1 MGEPGYWGSEGY
13 GGAGDFGTSG
23 VSGGFVGDGADGP
36 PGSFASGAGWG
47 PAGAG
52 EGAAA
57 WGTGTWPESG
67 ADWGAEG
74 APGGGS
80 DRWTGGPGEGRSDW
94 GTGHMPVTG
103 TDSGTGGMP
112 GSGSGWETGGLSGVP
127 SGWVDGAAPD
137 GGRAGARGGGAPG
150 RRSGGGPGGRAATAG
165 SGPAGRAAHG
175 RTTGGAGGAA
185 SGGGAGALGDL
196 IRRVKGADG
205 RNGPGDDGRT
215 GGTRDAGGGGGHGP
229 SGALRGK
236 GGPGGL
242 RDMIG
247 GRFTAGGGGLR
258 GDLAT
263 EITASLVVFLVALPL
278 CIGVAVASGVPAEL
292 GIISGVIGGLVV
304 GAVRGSTLQ
313 VSGPAAGLAALVAE
327 TVAELGVA
335 MLGVIVLFAGLLQI
349 VLGLVR
355 LGRMFQAISVAVVQG
370 MLAGIGVPLMF
381 SQAYPMADAKAP
393 GTPIENMAGIP
404 GLLAG
409 ILTDPQ
415 AMIATLL
422 GVTTVVLSFVWKKV
436 PGPAGRIPAA
446 LVAVGI
452 GIVVAALPG
461 VDVKTLQVGNLLAS
475 VQVPGAEQFARLT
488 DGAVLTAILTFTVI
502 ASAESLFTAAAV
514 DRMHSGP
521 RTRYNTELIA
531 QGAGNTVAGLL
542 GALPITAVVARS
554 SANVQAGAKTRVS
567 RTLHGLW
574 LLAFALLLPQVL
586 ALIPISVLAGVL
598 VHSGWKLFGPAEFP
612 KMWRQDRGEFAVMT
626 LTTLV
631 IVATALLEGVLFGLA
646 AGIVLAA
653 LRMSQTVIRQHL
665 EEDTAKVVMAGNAT
679 FLRLPQVIEALEAAA
694 ASGKP
699 RIRLDLTGVTH
710 LDHACRNQVE
720 EFTAQQRGLGLR
732 VELLMPGEAA
742 PARSP
747 AASAAPAAPASAP
760 LPRRPV
766 APAAQEPPQA
776 SPWPSADAEW
786 FYLDTRPL
794 PEERRPGSPLVG

>member
-1 MGEPGYWGSEGY
+1 MSSAKGL
-13 GGAGDFGTSG
+13 GGK
-23 VSGGFVGDGADGP
+23 
-36 PGSFASGAGWG
+36 
-47 PAGAG
+47 
-52 EGAAA
+52 
-57 WGTGTWPESG
+57 
-67 ADWGAEG
+67 
-74 APGGGS
+74 
-80 DRWTGGPGEGRSDW
+80 
-94 GTGHMPVTG
+94 
-103 TDSGTGGMP
+103 
-112 GSGSGWETGGLSGVP
+112 
-127 SGWVDGAAPD
+127 
-137 GGRAGARGGGAPG
+137 GARGTDLGGEV
-150 RRSGGGPGGRAATAG
+150 PGGKG
-165 SGPAGRAAHG
+165 L
-175 RTTGGAGGAA
+175 GGK
-185 SGGGAGALGDL
+185 AGA
-196 IRRVKGADG
+196 K
-205 RNGPGDDGRT
+205 
-215 GGTRDAGGGGGHGP
+215 
-229 SGALRGK
+229 
-236 GGPGGL
+236 
-242 RDMIG
+242 
-247 GRFTAGGGGLR
+247 

-263 EITASLVVFLVALPL
+263 DITASFVVFLVALPL

-327 TVAELGVA
+327 TVAEVGVA
-335 MLGVIVLFAGLLQI
+335 VLGVIVLFAGILQI
-349 VLGLVR
+349 ILGLVR

-393 GTPIENMAGIP
+393 GAALENMAGIP

-409 ILTDPQ
+409 VLTNPQ
-415 AMIATLL
+415 ALIATLL
-422 GVTTVVLSFVWKKV
+422 GVVTIVLSFVWKKV
-436 PGPAGRIPAA
+436 PGPAGKIPAA

-452 GIVVAALPG
+452 GMVVAALPG
-461 VDVKTLQVGNLLAS
+461 VDVKTLQVGNLLNS
-475 VQVPGAEQFARLT
+475 VQMPGGAQFAALA
-488 DGAVLTAILTFTVI
+488 DGTIITAILTFTVI

-554 SANVQAGAKTRVS
+554 SANVQAGAKTRLS

-574 LLAFALLLPQVL
+574 LLLFALLLPQVL

-626 LTTLV
+626 LTMLV

-653 LRMSQTVIRQHL
+653 LRMSQTVIRQHV
-665 EEDTAKVVMAGNAT
+665 EQDTAKVVIAGNAT
-679 FLRLPQVIEALEAAA
+679 FLRLPKVIDALEAAA

-710 LDHACRNQVE
+710 LDHACRQQVE
-720 EFTAQQRGLGLR
+720 EFTAQQRGMGLR
-732 VELLMPGEAA
+732 VELLMPGEAKRAAA
-742 PARSP
+742 PP
-747 AASAAPAAPASAP
+747 SAFEAPAAAP

-766 APAAQEPPQA
+766 AAPEEAIAEPP
-776 SPWPSADAEW
+776 PWPPADAEW

-794 PEERRPGSPLVG
+794 PEEHARSPFVG

>member
-1 MGEPGYWGSEGY
+1 ML
-13 GGAGDFGTSG
+13 
-23 VSGGFVGDGADGP
+23 
-36 PGSFASGAGWG
+36 
-47 PAGAG
+47 
-52 EGAAA
+52 
-57 WGTGTWPESG
+57 
-67 ADWGAEG
+67 
-74 APGGGS
+74 
-80 DRWTGGPGEGRSDW
+80 
-94 GTGHMPVTG
+94 
-103 TDSGTGGMP
+103 
-112 GSGSGWETGGLSGVP
+112 GGLLRKV
-127 SGWVDGAAPD
+127 
-137 GGRAGARGGGAPG
+137 
-150 RRSGGGPGGRAATAG
+150 
-165 SGPAGRAAHG
+165 
-175 RTTGGAGGAA
+175 TGGAQGRGG
-185 SGGGAGALGDL
+185 
-196 IRRVKGADG
+196 K
-205 RNGPGDDGRT
+205 
-215 GGTRDAGGGGGHGP
+215 AGG
-229 SGALRGK
+229 RQ
-236 GGPGGL
+236 
-242 RDMIG
+242 
-247 GRFTAGGGGLR
+247 
-258 GDLAT
+258 DLVT
-263 EITASLVVFLVALPL
+263 DITASLVVFLVALPL

-304 GAVRGSTLQ
+304 GAVKGSTLQ
-313 VSGPAAGLAALVAE
+313 VSGPAAGLAALVAD
-327 TVAELGVA
+327 TVADVGVA

-349 VLGLVR
+349 VLGLVK
-355 LGRMFQAISVAVVQG
+355 LGRMFQATSVAVVQG

-393 GTPIENMAGIP
+393 GTALENMAGIP

-409 ILTDPQ
+409 ILTNPQ

-422 GVTTVVLSFVWKKV
+422 GIVTIVLSFVWKKV
-436 PGPAGRIPAA
+436 PGPAGKIPAA

-452 GIVVAALPG
+452 GMLVAALPG

-475 VQVPGAEQFARLT
+475 VSLPGAEQFGALT
-488 DGAVLTAILTFTVI
+488 DGAIITAILTFTVI

-521 RTRYNTELIA
+521 RTRYNTELVA
-531 QGAGNTVAGLL
+531 QGVGNTVAGVL

-554 SANVQAGAKTRVS
+554 SANVQAGAKTRLS

-598 VHSGWKLFGPAEFP
+598 VHSGWKLFAPAEFP

-631 IVATALLEGVLFGLA
+631 IVATALLEGVLFGVA

-679 FLRLPQVIEALEAAA
+679 FLRLPKVIEALEAAA

-732 VELLMPGEAA
+732 VELLMPGEAKQA
-742 PARSP
+742 EPAGSRTV
-747 AASAAPAAPASAP
+747 ASAGEVPAGAP

-766 APAAQEPPQA
+766 AATGEGSAEAGEP
-776 SPWPSADAEW
+776 SPWPTADAEW

-794 PEERRPGSPLVG
+794 PEEQSRSSLLG

>member
-1 MGEPGYWGSEGY
+1 M
-13 GGAGDFGTSG
+13 
-23 VSGGFVGDGADGP
+23 
-36 PGSFASGAGWG
+36 SGAHARGR
-47 PAGAG
+47 
-52 EGAAA
+52 
-57 WGTGTWPESG
+57 TRTK
-67 ADWGAEG
+67 EG
-74 APGGGS
+74 APKERAPRERAPKGGGVANS
-80 DRWTGGPGEGRSDW
+80 PKTGGGR
-94 GTGHMPVTG
+94 
-103 TDSGTGGMP
+103 
-112 GSGSGWETGGLSGVP
+112 
-127 SGWVDGAAPD
+127 
-137 GGRAGARGGGAPG
+137 
-150 RRSGGGPGGRAATAG
+150 
-165 SGPAGRAAHG
+165 PAK
-175 RTTGGAGGAA
+175 A
-185 SGGGAGALGDL
+185 SGG
-196 IRRVKGADG
+196 R
-205 RNGPGDDGRT
+205 P
-215 GGTRDAGGGGGHGP
+215 
-229 SGALRGK
+229 
-236 GGPGGL
+236 
-242 RDMIG
+242 
-247 GRFTAGGGGLR
+247 
-258 GDLAT
+258 DLAN

-327 TVAELGVA
+327 TVLEHGVA
-335 MLGVIVLFAGLLQI
+335 MLGVIVLFSGILQI

-355 LGRMFQAISVAVVQG
+355 LGRMFQAISLAVVQG
-370 MLAGIGVPLMF
+370 MLAGIGLPLMF

-404 GLLAG
+404 SLFAD

-422 GVTTVVLSFVWKKV
+422 GVATIVLSFLWKKV
-436 PGPAGRIPAA
+436 PGPAKRIPAA

-452 GIVVAALPG
+452 GIAVAALPG

-475 VQVPGAEQFARLT
+475 VQVPGAEQFAGLA
-488 DGAVLTAILTFTVI
+488 DAAVLTSILTFTVI

-531 QGAGNTVAGLL
+531 QGAGNTVAGIL

-554 SANVQAGAKTRVS
+554 SANVQAGAKTRIS

-598 VHSGWKLFGPAEFP
+598 VHSGWKLFAPEEFP
-612 KMWRQDRGEFAVMT
+612 KMWRQDRGEFVVMT
-626 LTTLV
+626 VTTLV
-631 IVATALLEGVLFGLA
+631 IVATALLEGVLIGLA

-653 LRMSQTVIRQHL
+653 LRMSQTVIRQHI
-665 EEDTAKVVMAGNAT
+665 EDDTAKVVMAGNAT
-679 FLRLPQVIEALEAAA
+679 FLRLPQVIEALESAA

-720 EFTAQQRGLGLR
+720 EFTGQQRGLGLR
-732 VELLMPGEAA
+732 VELLMPGPAKTNVEAPVAVEREIAEPTPTAA
-742 PARSP
+742 PGP
-747 AASAAPAAPASAP
+747 G
-760 LPRRPV
+760 
-766 APAAQEPPQA
+766 
-776 SPWPSADAEW
+776 AEW

-794 PEERRPGSPLVG
+794 PTGHEAYDGYDHASMRR

>member
-1 MGEPGYWGSEGY
+1 ML
-13 GGAGDFGTSG
+13 
-23 VSGGFVGDGADGP
+23 
-36 PGSFASGAGWG
+36 
-47 PAGAG
+47 
-52 EGAAA
+52 
-57 WGTGTWPESG
+57 
-67 ADWGAEG
+67 
-74 APGGGS
+74 
-80 DRWTGGPGEGRSDW
+80 
-94 GTGHMPVTG
+94 
-103 TDSGTGGMP
+103 
-112 GSGSGWETGGLSGVP
+112 GGLVRTVSR
-127 SGWVDGAAPD
+127 GAK
-137 GGRAGARGGGAPG
+137 
-150 RRSGGGPGGRAATAG
+150 
-165 SGPAGRAAHG
+165 
-175 RTTGGAGGAA
+175 GAGGNGV
-185 SGGGAGALGDL
+185 GGNGAG
-196 IRRVKGADG
+196 
-205 RNGPGDDGRT
+205 
-215 GGTRDAGGGGGHGP
+215 
-229 SGALRGK
+229 GK
-236 GGPGGL
+236 GG
-242 RDMIG
+242 
-247 GRFTAGGGGLR
+247 AR

-263 EITASLVVFLVALPL
+263 DVTASLVVFLVALPL

-304 GAVRGSTLQ
+304 GAIRGSTLQ

-327 TVAELGVA
+327 TVAEVGVA
-335 MLGVIVLFAGLLQI
+335 MLGVIVLFTGLLQI

-404 GLLAG
+404 GLLADV
-409 ILTDPQ
+409 LTDPQ

-422 GVTTVVLSFVWKKV
+422 GVVTIVLSFVWKKV
-436 PGPAGRIPAA
+436 PGPAGKIPAA

-452 GIVVAALPG
+452 GMVVAALPG
-461 VDVKTLQVGNLLAS
+461 VNVKTLQVGNLLAS

-488 DGAVLTAILTFTVI
+488 DGAVITAILTFTVI

-531 QGAGNTVAGLL
+531 QGAGNTVAGVL
-542 GALPITAVVARS
+542 GALPVTAVVARS
-554 SANVQAGAKTRVS
+554 SANVQAGAKTRLS

-612 KMWRQDRGEFAVMT
+612 KMWRQDKGEFAVMT
-626 LTTLV
+626 MTTLV

-653 LRMSQTVIRQHL
+653 LRMSQTVVRRHI

-679 FLRLPQVIEALEAAA
+679 FLRLPTVIEALEAAA

-710 LDHACRNQVE
+710 LDHACRSQVE
-720 EFTAQQRGLGLR
+720 EFTAQQRGLGRR
-732 VELLMPGEAA
+732 VELLMPGEAKPAGAGPVDEVPA
-742 PARSP
+742 P
-747 AASAAPAAPASAP
+747 AP
-760 LPRRPV
+760 LPRRRAAATPEGPAEAV
-766 APAAQEPPQA
+766 AP
-776 SPWPSADAEW
+776 SPWPTADAEW

-794 PEERRPGSPLVG
+794 PEERASPSPFVG

>member
-1 MGEPGYWGSEGY
+1 M
-13 GGAGDFGTSG
+13 
-23 VSGGFVGDGADGP
+23 
-36 PGSFASGAGWG
+36 
-47 PAGAG
+47 
-52 EGAAA
+52 
-57 WGTGTWPESG
+57 
-67 ADWGAEG
+67 
-74 APGGGS
+74 
-80 DRWTGGPGEGRSDW
+80 
-94 GTGHMPVTG
+94 
-103 TDSGTGGMP
+103 
-112 GSGSGWETGGLSGVP
+112 GGLVG
-127 SGWVDGAAPD
+127 
-137 GGRAGARGGGAPG
+137 
-150 RRSGGGPGGRAATAG
+150 
-165 SGPAGRAAHG
+165 
-175 RTTGGAGGAA
+175 
-185 SGGGAGALGDL
+185 
-196 IRRVKGADG
+196 RVKG
-205 RNGPGDDGRT
+205 
-215 GGTRDAGGGGGHGP
+215 GGGK
-229 SGALRGK
+229 ARTK
-236 GGPGGL
+236 
-242 RDMIG
+242 
-247 GRFTAGGGGLR
+247 A
-258 GDLAT
+258 DLVT
-263 EITASLVVFLVALPL
+263 DITASLVVFLVALPL

-304 GAVRGSTLQ
+304 GAARGSTLQ
-313 VSGPAAGLAALVAE
+313 VSGPAAGLAALVSE
-327 TVAELGVA
+327 TVAEVGVA

-349 VLGLVR
+349 ILGLVR

-393 GTPIENMAGIP
+393 GTALENMAGIP
-404 GLLAG
+404 ALLAG

-422 GVTTVVLSFVWKKV
+422 GVVTIVLSFVWKKV
-436 PGPAGRIPAA
+436 PGPVGKIPAA

-475 VQVPGAEQFARLT
+475 VSVPGPEQFAGLA
-488 DGAVLTAILTFTVI
+488 DGAIITAILTFTVI

-531 QGAGNTVAGLL
+531 QGAGNTVAGIL

-554 SANVQAGAKTRVS
+554 SANVQAGAKTRLS

-612 KMWRQDRGEFAVMT
+612 KMWRQDKGEFAVTT

-631 IVATALLEGVLFGLA
+631 IVVTALLEGVLIGLA

-653 LRMSQTVIRQHL
+653 LRMSQTAIRQHV
-665 EEDTAKVVMAGNAT
+665 EDDTAKVVMAGNAT
-679 FLRLPQVIEALEAAA
+679 FLRLPKVIEALEAAA

-732 VELLMPGEAA
+732 VELLMPGEAK
-742 PARSP
+742 PAGGR
-747 AASAAPAAPASAP
+747 AAAPPAGEAQAP
-760 LPRRPV
+760 LPKRPV
-766 APAAQEPPQA
+766 TAMAEEPWGEPMGEPVPP
-776 SPWPSADAEW
+776 SPWPTADAEW

-794 PEERRPGSPLVG
+794 PDDQRSSPVG